1 MKFKQTYGNQ
11 IERRRRQAFTLVE
24 LLLVLTIL
32 AILAAIVL
40 PRMAGSGERA
50 RIGAAKTQI
59 SAFATALD
67 MFEVDSGHY
76 PRGKSGLN
84 DLMVQP
90 RDAQNWKQY
99 MDSIPVDPWGQ
110 PYVYE
115 CPGKHKPS
123 SYDLSSAGPDG
134 RIGTDDDITNWQPN
148 QK

>member
-1 MKFKQTYGNQ
+1 MKCEHSIRNRTTQRYQEG
-11 IERRRRQAFTLVE
+11 FTLVE

-40 PRMAGSGERA
+40 PKMTGQGERA

-67 MFEVDSGHY
+67 MFELDNGHY

-84 DLMVQP
+84 DLVIQP
-90 RDAQNWKQY
+90 KDASDKWRQY
-99 MDSIPVDPWGQ
+99 LDSVPMDPWQ
-110 PYVYE
+110 HPYIYE
-115 CPGKHKPS
+115 CPGRHRPT

-134 RIGTDDDITNWQPN
+134 HPGNEDDIVNWQTGR
-148 QK
+148 